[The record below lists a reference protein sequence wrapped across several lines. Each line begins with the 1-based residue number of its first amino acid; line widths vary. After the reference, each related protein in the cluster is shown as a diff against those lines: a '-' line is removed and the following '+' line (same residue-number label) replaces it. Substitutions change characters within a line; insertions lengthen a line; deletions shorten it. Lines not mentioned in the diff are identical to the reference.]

1 MTLDNNQIRTEF
13 KKVILSNKSW
23 LILRAG
29 HTQSMICVTLSYF
42 LHCYEKSRRAFI
54 WHSLRE
60 SILLSASKNVCH
72 AEIRRSVPELH
83 ILWTLL
89 ESEL

>member
-1 MTLDNNQIRTEF
+1 MTKGNIHFRTEF
-13 KKVILSNKSW
+13 KKVILSNKSL

-60 SILLSASKNVCH
+60 SILLSASKMCVM
-72 AEIRRSVPELH
+72 LK
-83 ILWTLL
+83 L
-89 ESEL
+89 EEVFLNYTFCGHY